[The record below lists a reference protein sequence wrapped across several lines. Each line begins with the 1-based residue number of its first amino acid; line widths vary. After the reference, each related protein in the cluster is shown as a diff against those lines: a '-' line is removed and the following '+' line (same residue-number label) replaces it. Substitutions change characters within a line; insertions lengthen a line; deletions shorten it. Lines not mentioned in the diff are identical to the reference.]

1 MLSRLQLF
9 GEIKYGFHKCDL
21 NVKFRKKISEYF
33 IGVYVHEKYVSVGYM
48 FFYIFASSLCCC
60 FCYAKAIYF
69 KPPDIY
75 S

>member
-33 IGVYVHEKYVSVGYM
+33 IGVYVHEKYVSVYVFLHFCFQFM
-48 FFYIFASSLCCC
+48 LLFLLCESNIF
-60 FCYAKAIYF
+60 
-69 KPPDIY
+69 
-75 S
+75 